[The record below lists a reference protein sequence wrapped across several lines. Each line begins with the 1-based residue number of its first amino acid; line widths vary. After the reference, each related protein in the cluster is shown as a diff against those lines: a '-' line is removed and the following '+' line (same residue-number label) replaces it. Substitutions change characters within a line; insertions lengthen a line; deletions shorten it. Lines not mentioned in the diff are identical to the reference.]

1 MSISYQF
8 YKLTSRKY
16 LHKMLYCSFDGFED
30 CCKKYWS
37 CLRKDVIRKEFDK
50 KGFETFNS
58 HVVCWK
64 LVDNVNHFVI
74 EPLDESENVSEKE
87 TATA

>member
-16 LHKMLYCSFDGFED
+16 LHKMLYCSFNGFED
-30 CCKKYWS
+30 CCKKCWS
-37 CLRKDVIRKEFDK
+37 CLRKDVIRKEFEK

-58 HVVCWK
+58 HVEHWK
-64 LVDNVNHFVI
+64 LVDSVNHFVI
-74 EPLDESENVSEKE
+74 EPLDESENVSEKD